1 MKQEDLNE
9 IRANRPSPELLAYA
23 AQLKED
29 AFERGCA
36 CINSNGYWDSE
47 CAWDGHTR
55 PAVAAITPPPQL
67 GDRLQ
72 RAPIS
77 T

>member
-1 MKQEDLNE
+1 MKQEDINE
-9 IRANRPSPELLAYA
+9 VISNHPSPELLSYVD
-23 AQLKED
+23 QLKED

-36 CINSNGYWDSE
+36 CINSKGYWNSE

-55 PAVAAITPPPQL
+55 PGSPGIT
-67 GDRLQ
+67 
-72 RAPIS
+72 